1 MNAREW
7 DLIML
12 EVDEEFAEL
21 MRTFEEDW
29 IGERAKLMERGNGE
43 KAQVHGQEGREL
55 V

>member
-12 EVDEEFAEL
+12 EVEQEWEEL

-29 IGERAKLMERGNGE
+29 LGERAKMMERQNGAE
-43 KAQVHGQEGREL
+43 TQVYGQEGREL